1 MQNKEKTSYGDENR
15 FLPKGVL
22 MKLKCSTFFPLLL
35 LILPTYLISFTATT
49 ELNQKVEN
57 HTLVKAIN
65 PEPQTP
71 QPTKAVSPMKE
82 WTFMVYIAADND
94 LNRFST
100 HNLEDMAKIGSNKNL
115 NIVAHLDKQ
124 GVAEKT
130 KRLYIEK
137 DKLVQV
143 NYGQPSSYQKLD
155 SGCEATL
162 IDFCE
167 WAILNYPAKHYA
179 LVLWNHGSGISDN
192 VAGRLVNASE
202 LFVFNPMT
210 NMLELDRSITFF
222 EFAQKKEKEHRG
234 VCFSDTYN
242 SFLTNQKLDYALKT
256 IQQRSLRGK
265 KFDIIGYDACLMAMT
280 EVADLISPYADIAVF
295 SQEVELGAGWKYDE
309 VLRPFTYTVP
319 TPEQFAVNIVSAFHT
334 AYQSITQDYTF
345 SAVSLSKFTALE
357 RTIDLISGTLVE
369 MLKYQQ
375 GASLLNI
382 IRAARSKNYC
392 THFSQ
397 PTYIDLDHFLSNLL
411 DTINYA
417 TLSADKEYLK
427 NNLKNLINT
436 ARLNL
441 SQCVLAHVEGR
452 SLARARG
459 LSIYYPARF
468 IDSTYTITPFA
479 RKNRW
484 MDLISIAI

>member
-1 MQNKEKTSYGDENR
+1 M
-15 FLPKGVL
+15 FLKKGVL
-22 MKLKCSTFFPLLL
+22 NMKLKNFRFSLFIIAIITNPLHG
-35 LILPTYLISFTATT
+35 ITPTQEIDPQIQNNA
-49 ELNQKVEN
+49 
-57 HTLVKAIN
+57 LVKAIDPN
-65 PEPQTP
+65 NQNTISV
-71 QPTKAVSPMKE
+71 TKAPIKE

-100 HNLEDMAKIGSNKNL
+100 RNLEDMSKVGSNKNL

-124 GVAEKT
+124 GSTEKT
-130 KRLYIEK
+130 KRLYVEK

-143 NYGQPSSYQKLD
+143 NYGQPSSFQKLD
-155 SGCEATL
+155 SGCETTL

-167 WAILNYPAKHYA
+167 WTILNYPAKHYA

-192 VAGRLVNASE
+192 VAGRLVNSSE
-202 LFVFNPMT
+202 LFIFNPLT
-210 NMLELDRSITFF
+210 NMLELDRSMTFF
-222 EFAQKKEKEHRG
+222 DFAHKKEKEHRG

-242 SFLTNQKLDYALKT
+242 SFLTNQKLDFALKT
-256 IQQRSLRGK
+256 IQKNGLKGK

-309 VLRPFTYTVP
+309 VLRPFNYSVP
-319 TPEQFAVNIVSAFHT
+319 TPEQFAVHIVAAFNT

-345 SAVSLSKFTALE
+345 SAVSLSKFTTLE
-357 RTIDLISGTLVE
+357 RTIDSLSGALIE
-369 MLKYQQ
+369 MLKYQY
-375 GASLLNI
+375 GTSLLNI

-397 PTYIDLDHFLSNLL
+397 PTYIDLDHFLANLL

-417 TLSADKEYLK
+417 TLTPEKEYLK
-427 NNLKNLINT
+427 GNLRVLIST

-441 SQCVLAHVEGR
+441 AQCVLAHVEGK

-459 LSIYYPARF
+459 LSIYYPAHF

-484 MDLISIAI
+484 LDLINIAI

>member
-1 MQNKEKTSYGDENR
+1 
-15 FLPKGVL
+15 
-22 MKLKCSTFFPLLL
+22 MKLKNFSFSLFIIAITTSTLYGLAPSQE
-35 LILPTYLISFTATT
+35 IDAQIQTDA
-49 ELNQKVEN
+49 
-57 HTLVKAIN
+57 LVKVIDPN
-65 PEPQTP
+65 NEI
-71 QPTKAVSPMKE
+71 TKTAPLKE

-94 LNRFST
+94 LNRFSIR
-100 HNLEDMAKIGSNKNL
+100 NLEDMSKVGSNKNL

-124 GVAEKT
+124 GSTEKT
-130 KRLYIEK
+130 KRLYVEK

-143 NYGQPSSYQKLD
+143 NYGQPSSLQKLD
-155 SGCEATL
+155 SGSETTL

-192 VAGRLVNASE
+192 IAGRLINSSE
-202 LFVFNPMT
+202 LFTFNPLT
-210 NMLELDRSITFF
+210 NMFELDRSIAFF
-222 EFAQKKEKEHRG
+222 DFVDKKEKEHRG

-242 SFLTNQKLDYALKT
+242 SFLTNQKLDSALKS
-256 IQQRSLRGK
+256 IQKNGLRGK

-309 VLRPFTYTVP
+309 VLRPFNYSAP
-319 TPEQFAVNIVSAFHT
+319 TPEQFAVHIVAAFNT

-357 RTIDLISGTLVE
+357 RTIDSLSGTLIE

-375 GASLLNI
+375 GTGISLLSI
-382 IRAARSKNYC
+382 IRTARSKNCC

-397 PTYIDLDHFLSNLL
+397 PTYIDLDHFLANLF
-411 DTINYA
+411 DTINHA
-417 TLSADKEYLK
+417 TLIPAKEYLK
-427 NNLKNLINT
+427 GDLRTLIST

-441 SQCVLAHVEGR
+441 SQCVLAHVEGKN
-452 SLARARG
+452 LTRARG

-468 IDSTYTITPFA
+468 VDSTYKITPFA

-484 MDLISIAI
+484 LDLISIAI

>member
-1 MQNKEKTSYGDENR
+1 
-15 FLPKGVL
+15 
-22 MKLKCSTFFPLLL
+22 MKLKNFRFSL
-35 LILPTYLISFTATT
+35 LIIAIITNPLHGITT
-49 ELNQKVEN
+49 TQEIN
-57 HTLVKAIN
+57 HQVQNHDFVKAIDPN
-65 PEPQTP
+65 NQDTLSA
-71 QPTKAVSPMKE
+71 TKALIKE

-100 HNLEDMAKIGSNKNL
+100 RNLEDMSKIGSNKNL
-115 NIVAHLDKQ
+115 NIIAHLDKQ
-124 GVAEKT
+124 GSTEKT
-130 KRLYIEK
+130 KRIYVEK
-137 DKLVQV
+137 DKLLQV
-143 NYGQPSSYQKLD
+143 NYGQPSSLQKLN
-155 SGCEATL
+155 SGCETTL

-167 WAILNYPAKHYA
+167 WAIRNYPAKHYA

-192 VAGRLVNASE
+192 VAGRLVNSSE
-202 LFVFNPMT
+202 LFIFNPLT
-210 NMLELDRSITFF
+210 NMLELDRSMTFF
-222 EFAQKKEKEHRG
+222 DFANKKEKEHRG

-242 SFLTNQKLDYALKT
+242 SFLTNQKLDSALKSV
-256 IQQRSLRGK
+256 QQNGLKGK

-280 EVADLISPYADIAVF
+280 EVADLVSPYADIAVF

-309 VLRPFTYTVP
+309 VLRPFNYSVP
-319 TPEQFAVNIVSAFHT
+319 TPEQFAIHIVTAFNT

-345 SAVSLSKFTALE
+345 SAVSLSKFKTLE
-357 RTIDLISGTLVE
+357 RAIDALSGTLIE
-369 MLKYQQ
+369 MLKSQQ
-375 GASLLNI
+375 GTSVLNI

-417 TLSADKEYLK
+417 TLLPGKEILK
-427 NNLKNLINT
+427 SDLRVLIAT

-441 SQCVLAHVEGR
+441 TQCVLAHVEGR

-468 IDSTYTITPFA
+468 VDPTYTITPFA

-484 MDLISIAI
+484 LDLINIAI

>member
-1 MQNKEKTSYGDENR
+1 MQEIDHQ
-15 FLPKGVL
+15 
-22 MKLKCSTFFPLLL
+22 
-35 LILPTYLISFTATT
+35 I
-49 ELNQKVEN
+49 QN
-57 HTLVKAIN
+57 HALVKTVDPDNKNILSV
-65 PEPQTP
+65 
-71 QPTKAVSPMKE
+71 TKAPIKE

-100 HNLEDMAKIGSNKNL
+100 HNLEDMSKVGSNKNL

-124 GVAEKT
+124 GSTERT
-130 KRLYIEK
+130 KRLYVEK

-143 NYGQPSSYQKLD
+143 NYGQPSSLQKLD
-155 SGCEATL
+155 SGCEQTL

-167 WAILNYPAKHYA
+167 WTILNYPAKHYA

-192 VAGRLVNASE
+192 VAGRLLNSSE
-202 LFVFNPMT
+202 LFIFNPIT
-210 NMLELDRSITFF
+210 NMLELDRSMTFF
-222 EFAQKKEKEHRG
+222 DFAHKKEKEHRG

-242 SFLTNQKLDYALKT
+242 SFLTNQKLDSALKSV
-256 IQQRSLRGK
+256 QQNGLKGK
-265 KFDIIGYDACLMAMT
+265 NFDIIGYDACLMAMT

-309 VLRPFTYTVP
+309 VLRPFNYSVP
-319 TPEQFAVNIVSAFHT
+319 TPEQFAVHIVAAFNT

-345 SAVSLSKFTALE
+345 SAVSLSKFKTLE
-357 RTIDLISGTLVE
+357 RAIDSLSGTLIE
-369 MLKYQQ
+369 MLKYQY
-375 GASLLNI
+375 GTSLLNI

-397 PTYIDLDHFLSNLL
+397 PTYIDLDHFLANLL

-417 TLSADKEYLK
+417 TLTPGKEHLK
-427 NNLKNLINT
+427 SDLKVLIAT

-441 SQCVLAHVEGR
+441 TQCVLAHVEGR

-468 IDSTYTITPFA
+468 VDPTYTITPFA

-484 MDLISIAI
+484 LDLINIAI

>member
-1 MQNKEKTSYGDENR
+1 
-15 FLPKGVL
+15 
-22 MKLKCSTFFPLLL
+22 MKLKNFRFFL
-35 LILPTYLISFTATT
+35 LIITSITHHLHSNSTQEINLQTQ
-49 ELNQKVEN
+49 NNV
-57 HTLVKAIN
+57 LVKTKEN
-65 PEPQTP
+65 TNTDNQN
-71 QPTKAVSPMKE
+71 TKAATVKE

-94 LNRFST
+94 LNRFSIR
-100 HNLEDMAKIGSNKNL
+100 NLEDMAKIGSNKNL
-115 NIVAHLDKQ
+115 NIIAHLDKQ
-124 GVAEKT
+124 GSTEKT
-130 KRLYIEK
+130 KRLYVEK

-143 NYGQPSSYQKLD
+143 NYGQPSSFEKLD
-155 SGCEATL
+155 SGCEKTL

-167 WAILNYPAKHYA
+167 WTIKNYPAKHYA

-192 VAGRLVNASE
+192 VAGRLVNSSE
-202 LFVFNPMT
+202 LFVFNPLT

-222 EFAQKKEKEHRG
+222 DFAHKKEKEHRG

-242 SFLTNQKLDYALKT
+242 SFLTNQKLDFALKT
-256 IQQRSLRGK
+256 IQENSLQGK

-309 VLRPFTYTVP
+309 VLRPFNYSVP
-319 TPEQFAVNIVSAFHT
+319 TPEQFAIHIVAAFST

-345 SAVSLSKFTALE
+345 SAVSLSKFTTLE
-357 RTIDLISGTLVE
+357 RTIDQLSGILVE
-369 MLKYQQ
+369 MLKHQH
-375 GASLLNI
+375 GSSLLNI

-397 PTYIDLDHFLSNLL
+397 PTYIDLDHFLTNLF

-417 TLSADKEYLK
+417 TLSPEGEALK
-427 NNLKNLINT
+427 NNLRVLIST

-441 SQCVLAHVEGR
+441 AQCVLAHVEGK
-452 SLARARG
+452 SLTRARG

-468 IDSTYTITPFA
+468 VDSTYTITPFA

-484 MDLISIAI
+484 IDLINKAI

>member
-1 MQNKEKTSYGDENR
+1 VVKVVSQKKES
-15 FLPKGVL
+15 F
-22 MKLKCSTFFPLLL
+22 MKLKNLRFSLFIIAVIASSLHGKNAVAESMHTVKNQD
-35 LILPTYLISFTATT
+35 LIRVIDPSSQNNNI
-49 ELNQKVEN
+49 
-57 HTLVKAIN
+57 
-65 PEPQTP
+65 
-71 QPTKAVSPMKE
+71 TKTSVMKE

-100 HNLEDMAKIGSNKNL
+100 RNLEDMSKVGSNKNL

-124 GVAEKT
+124 GSTEKT
-130 KRLYIEK
+130 KRLYVEK

-143 NYGQPSSYQKLD
+143 NYGQPSSFQKLD
-155 SGCEATL
+155 SGCETTL

-167 WAILNYPAKHYA
+167 WTILNYPAKHYA

-192 VAGRLVNASE
+192 VAGRLVNSSE
-202 LFVFNPMT
+202 LFVFNPLT

-222 EFAQKKEKEHRG
+222 DFAHKKEKEHRG

-242 SFLTNQKLDYALKT
+242 SFLTNQKLEFALKSV
-256 IQQRSLRGK
+256 QQNGLKGK

-309 VLRPFTYTVP
+309 VLRPFNYSVP
-319 TPEQFAVNIVSAFHT
+319 TPEQFAVHIVAAFNT

-357 RTIDLISGTLVE
+357 RTLDSLSGTLIE

-375 GASLLNI
+375 GTSLLNI

-397 PTYIDLDHFLSNLL
+397 PTYIDLDHFLANLF
-411 DTINYA
+411 DTLNYA
-417 TLSADKEYLK
+417 TLTPEKEYLK
-427 NNLKNLINT
+427 SNLRSLIDT

-441 SQCVLAHVEGR
+441 AQCVLAHVEGR
-452 SLARARG
+452 NLARARG

-468 IDSTYTITPFA
+468 VDSTYTITPFA

-484 MDLISIAI
+484 LNLISMAI

>member
-1 MQNKEKTSYGDENR
+1 MKVISQ
-15 FLPKGVL
+15 KGVF
-22 MKLKCSTFFPLLL
+22 MKLKNQFLLSL
-35 LILPTYLISFTATT
+35 LFLAGTLPFSGVYATQKEQTLINAID
-49 ELNQKVEN
+49 
-57 HTLVKAIN
+57 IN
-65 PEPQTP
+65 PPDITIAKDAP
-71 QPTKAVSPMKE
+71 KKA

-100 HNLEDMAKIGSNKNL
+100 RNLDDMAKIGSNENI

-124 GVAEKT
+124 GSKEKT
-130 KRLYIEK
+130 KRLYVGK
-137 DKLVQV
+137 DQLIQV
-143 NYGQPSSYQKLD
+143 NHGQPSSFQKLD
-155 SGCEATL
+155 SGCETTL

-167 WAILNYPAKHYA
+167 WAITNYPAKHYA

-192 VAGRLVNASE
+192 VAGRLLNSSE
-202 LFVFNPMT
+202 LFVFNPLT

-222 EFAQKKEKEHRG
+222 DFITKKEKEHRG

-242 SFLTNQKLDYALKT
+242 SFLTNQKLDFALQS
-256 IQQRSLRGK
+256 IQKGALRGK

-309 VLRPFTYTVP
+309 VLRPFTYSAP
-319 TPEQFAVNIVSAFHT
+319 TPEQFATHIVAAFNT

-345 SAVSLSKFTALE
+345 SAVSLSKFTNLE
-357 RTIDLISGTLVE
+357 RSLDALSAILIDMLKFQSGTSV
-369 MLKYQQ
+369 
-375 GASLLNI
+375 LNI

-397 PTYIDLDHFLSNLL
+397 PTYIDLDHFLTNLY

-417 TLSADKEYLK
+417 TLSPEKEYLK
-427 NNLKNLINT
+427 NNIKPLIAT
-436 ARLNL
+436 TRVNL
-441 SQCVLAHVEGR
+441 SQCVLAHTEGR

-459 LSIYYPARF
+459 LSIYYPIRF
-468 IDSTYTITPFA
+468 VDSSYTITPFA

-484 MDLISIAI
+484 FNLISMAI

>member
-1 MQNKEKTSYGDENR
+1 
-15 FLPKGVL
+15 
-22 MKLKCSTFFPLLL
+22 MKLKNFRFPLFIIAIITPHLYS
-35 LILPTYLISFTATT
+35 ITPTQEIDH
-49 ELNQKVEN
+49 QIQN
-57 HTLVKAIN
+57 HALVKALDTN
-65 PEPQTP
+65 NENNKTTKTP
-71 QPTKAVSPMKE
+71 PLKE

-100 HNLEDMAKIGSNKNL
+100 RNLEDMSKVGSNKNL

-124 GVAEKT
+124 GSTEKT

-143 NYGQPSSYQKLD
+143 NYGQPSSFQKLD
-155 SGCEATL
+155 SGCETTL

-192 VAGRLVNASE
+192 VAGRLVNSSE
-202 LFVFNPMT
+202 LFVFNPLT

-222 EFAQKKEKEHRG
+222 DFAHKKEKEHRG

-242 SFLTNQKLDYALKT
+242 SFLTNQKLDFALKT
-256 IQQRSLRGK
+256 IQQNGLRGK

-309 VLRPFTYTVP
+309 VLRPFNYSIP
-319 TPEQFAVNIVSAFHT
+319 TPEQFAVHIVAAFNT

-345 SAVSLSKFTALE
+345 SAVSLSKFTTLE
-357 RTIDLISGTLVE
+357 RTIDSLSGALIE
-369 MLKYQQ
+369 MLKYQY
-375 GASLLNI
+375 GTSLLNI

-397 PTYIDLDHFLSNLL
+397 PTYIDLDHFLANLL

-417 TLSADKEYLK
+417 TLTPEKEYLK
-427 NNLKNLINT
+427 GNLKVLIST

-441 SQCVLAHVEGR
+441 AQCVLAHVEGK

-468 IDSTYTITPFA
+468 VDSTYTITPFA
-479 RKNRW
+479 RKNHW
-484 MDLISIAI
+484 IDLINIAI